1 MVRVLPFDRGL
12 GYPQRQRAL
21 INQVQYDLIYRW
33 NHTGG
38 FCVLTVLR
46 SPGRSPGERVIW
58 RGKLVRLQGYEVR
71 DPDTRTLLFTIMP
84 HLVDTTKAEVWVF
97 YD

>member
-1 MVRVLPFDRGL
+1 MVRVLPFDKVL
-12 GYPQRQRAL
+12 GYPQRQRVL

-38 FCVLTVLR
+38 FCVLTVLER
-46 SPGRSPGERVIW
+46 GERIIW

-71 DPDTRTLLFTIMP
+71 DPVTRALLWTLMP
-84 HLVDTTKAEVWVF
+84 HQVDTTTAEVWVF

>member
-1 MVRVLPFDRGL
+1 MVRVLPFDKNL
-12 GYPQRQRAL
+12 GYPQRQRVL

-46 SPGRSPGERVIW
+46 STDEHVIW

-71 DPDTRTLLFTIMP
+71 DPVTRALLWTLMP
-84 HLVDTTKAEVWVF
+84 HQVDTTTAEVWVF